1 MNFRRQI
8 ILIVTSSFVAWA
20 GCAFYSLNLN
30 PEIRF
35 YCGLSKIQK
44 SWADVLRSK
53 TSSQHILIGG
63 SSALFSVMPE
73 RAWNTHSVPLVN
85 LGVAAG
91 MQPQVMILR
100 ALDYI
105 QKGDTLI
112 LALEPGLLT
121 ANEEMGALGVQYAF
135 AMGRSDWICR
145 PALGLRRRS
154 WGSAFLALRP
164 GAYHIVT
171 LAAKIVTQRPLYRY
185 RLKDVSSGGWVST
198 ESREFEDQPPRHREK
213 LAPQSVEILESLARL
228 TSEREINLMYALP
241 WAYCPEDHLKKFR
254 QENASFLL
262 QVQRYMPILFDPRLG
277 AIEKKSLF
285 ADTAWHLS
293 DEGSRVRTDELAAQ
307 LRRQRM
313 WKCSDLQKYAGKI
326 AAETF

>member
-1 MNFRRQI
+1 MSLRSKT
-8 ILIVTSSFVAWA
+8 ILIVTSSLVAWA

-35 YCGLSKIQK
+35 YRDLSKIQK
-44 SWADVLRSK
+44 RWADTLRSK

-73 RAWNTHSVPLVN
+73 RAWNTHFVPLVN

-91 MQPQVMILR
+91 MQPQVMVLR

-105 QKGDTLI
+105 HKGDTLI
-112 LALEPGLLT
+112 VALEPGLLT
-121 ANEEMGALGVQYAF
+121 ANEEMGTLGVQYAF

-145 PALGLRRRS
+145 PALGLRRLS

-185 RLKDVSSGGWVST
+185 GLKDVSSGGWVST
-198 ESREFEDQPPRHREK
+198 ESREFEDQPPRHGEK
-213 LAPQSVEILESLARL
+213 LAPQSVELLEALARL
-228 TSEREINLMYALP
+228 TSEREIKLMYALP
-241 WAYCPEDHLKKFR
+241 WAYCPEDDLKKFR

-262 QVQRYMPILFDPRLG
+262 QIQRYMPILFDPRLG
-277 AIEKKSLF
+277 AIDKKCLF
-285 ADTAWHLS
+285 ADTAWHLN
-293 DEGSRVRTDELAAQ
+293 DEGSRFRTDELVAQ
-307 LRRQRM
+307 LKRQQM
-313 WKCSDLQKYAGKI
+313 WKCSELQKHAGKI
-326 AAETF
+326 GAETF

>member
-1 MNFRRQI
+1 MSLRSRI
-8 ILIVTSSFVAWA
+8 ILIVTSSLVAWA

-35 YCGLSKIQK
+35 YCALSKIQK
-44 SWADVLRSK
+44 RWADTLRSK

-63 SSALFSVMPE
+63 SSALFSVMPD
-73 RAWNTHSVPLVN
+73 RAWNTHFVPLVN

-91 MQPQVMILR
+91 MQPQVMVLR

-145 PALGLRRRS
+145 PALGLRGRS

-171 LAAKIVTQRPLYRY
+171 LAAKVVTQRPLYRY

-198 ESREFEDQPPRHREK
+198 ESRGFEDQPPRHGEK
-213 LAPQSVEILESLARL
+213 LAPQSVELLEALAQL
-228 TSEREINLMYALP
+228 TSEREIKLMYALP
-241 WAYCPEDHLKKFR
+241 WAYCPEDDLKKFR
-254 QENASFLL
+254 QENAAFLL

-277 AIEKKSLF
+277 AIDKKSLF
-285 ADTAWHLS
+285 ADTAWHLNE
-293 DEGSRVRTDELAAQ
+293 EGSRVRTDELSAQ
-307 LRRQRM
+307 LKRQQM
-313 WKCSDLQKYAGKI
+313 WKCSELQKHAGKS
-326 AAETF
+326 AAVTF